1 MIEIPLD
8 SKPEQIFSITID
20 GNTFD
25 CRVILN
31 SRTGVWSIS
40 FAQSGVDVIN
50 GIALVGGI
58 DILNQYN
65 IPIENAFVINLD
77 QTNLDPSKTNL
88 GIIAKLFILTDAEVS
103 GG

>member
-40 FAQSGVDVIN
+40 FAQSGVDIIN